1 MYFVEGVFIYL
12 ILIFTIA
19 LYSKVTKHSE
29 QHNVCMFAFIVLSL
43 FAGLSYDIGW
53 DYLAYRDA
61 IVYGDIERF
70 EYFERVLMQWSQN
83 MPQLFFL
90 VNHTLIVG
98 LTMWTINRYSSDKFL
113 SILVFICFPFQFL
126 FGLSTIRA
134 AVVVSMIFFGYNY
147 FLKERNQPI
156 WFIAVVAL
164 GFFVHKASPIGLLFL
179 LIHYLKIG
187 RLGNLVI
194 LLLSFFTTFI
204 NIDLTGLAFL
214 DEVGAFEGISDQLDY
229 YADSDYGGG
238 TMIHYCFFAL
248 SLIGILFY
256 KRIANNKNATI
267 YLTMITVGYFISML
281 FQGSATFSSRF
292 SRIFYIFCIL
302 LIPEYLSLF
311 PKNIRKISRGIV
323 ICILIALLLYQ
334 LSINN
339 YTGYTPDRV
348 STYWPYR
355 TVFQVI

>member
-1 MYFVEGVFIYL
+1 MYFIEGVFIYL
-12 ILIFTIA
+12 ILVFAIW
-19 LYSKVTKHSE
+19 LYSKATKPSE
-29 QHNVCMFAFIVLSL
+29 QRKVCMFAFFLLSL

-70 EYFERVLMQWSQN
+70 EYFERMLMQWSRN
-83 MPQLFFL
+83 TPQLFFL
-90 VNHTLIVG
+90 VNHTIIVG
-98 LTMWTINRYSSDKFL
+98 LTMWTINRYSPDKLL

-147 FLKERNQPI
+147 FLRERNQPI

-164 GFFVHKASPIGLLFL
+164 GFFVHKAALIGLLLL

-194 LLLSFFTTFI
+194 LLLSFFTSFVY
-204 NIDLTGLAFL
+204 IDLTGLSFL
-214 DEVGAFEGISDQLDY
+214 DDVNAFEGISDQLEY
-229 YADSDYGGG
+229 YADADYGGG
-238 TMIHYCFFAL
+238 AMIHYCFFAL
-248 SLIGILFY
+248 SLIGIIFY
-256 KRIANNKNATI
+256 KRIAKSENAKI
-267 YLTMITVGYFISML
+267 CLTMITIGYFISML

-292 SRIFYIFCIL
+292 SRFFYPFCIL
-302 LIPEYLSLF
+302 LIPEYLSVF
-311 PKNIRKISRGIV
+311 PKNIRTIARGTI
-323 ICILIALLLYQ
+323 ICLLIALLLYQ

-339 YTGYTPDRV
+339 YTGYTPDRI
-348 STYWPYR
+348 STYWPYN
-355 TVFQVI
+355 TIFEVL